1 MKTMYKVRNELGTP
15 LGPNAVK
22 LLLLGGGELGKEM
35 ALEAQR
41 LGIEVVVVDRYDWAP
56 AMHVAHRKYVVDLLN
71 YSAVKA
77 VIEREKPDAIIPE
90 IEAINVDVLEELE
103 AKGYHVIPNAK
114 AVKIAMNR
122 LKLRKF
128 AVELGLPTTRYRFAD
143 EWREV
148 YKACE
153 EIGPPCLV
161 KPEMSS
167 SGHGHYKMVS
177 ADASEARKAYEYAIG
192 HSRGISKRVI
202 VEEYV
207 ELETEFTVIAY
218 RWVDVDK
225 GRIVTNVME
234 PIEHWRYG
242 KYHYIESWQPST
254 RPRDLLAKAEN
265 MAFRVA
271 EALGGLG
278 VFGVEFLYTKDGR
291 LLFSE
296 VAPRPHDTGLVTL
309 VSQDIS
315 EFEAHVRAA
324 LGLPIPEIKVLTPAA
339 SIAIYTDLDGKWYP
353 ILEGAYEAAR
363 IPGVKL
369 LFFGKPFTYRGRR
382 MAVIIA
388 RGETVEEARRRAREA
403 AKRVKVVSRD

>member
-1 MKTMYKVRNELGTP
+1 MRNELGTP
-15 LGPNAVK
+15 LGSNAVK
-22 LLLLGGGELGKEM
+22 LLLLGGGELGKEI

-41 LGIEVVVVDRYDWAP
+41 LGIEVIVADRYDWAP
-56 AMHVAHRKYVVDLLN
+56 AMHIAHRKYVIDLLD

-77 VIEREKPDAIIPE
+77 VVEREKPDVIVPE

-103 AKGYHVIPNAK
+103 AKGYHIVPNAK
-114 AVKIAMNR
+114 AVRVAMNK
-122 LKLRKF
+122 LELRKF
-128 AVELGLPTTRYRFAD
+128 AAKLGLPTTRYRFASS
-143 EWREV
+143 WREV
-148 YKACE
+148 YEACE

-177 ADASEARKAYEYAIG
+177 ADIGEARKAYEHAITY
-192 HSRGISKRVI
+192 SRGTSRRVI
-202 VEEYV
+202 VEEHV
-207 ELETEFTVIAY
+207 ELETELTVIVY
-218 RWVDVDK
+218 RWVDADR
-225 GRIVTNVME
+225 GSIATNVME

-254 RPRDLLAKAEN
+254 RPRDLLTRAEN
-265 MAFRVA
+265 MALKIA

-278 VFGVEFLYTKDGR
+278 VFGVEFLYTRDGR
-291 LLFSE
+291 LLFNE
-296 VAPRPHDTGLVTL
+296 VAPRPHDTGLVTI

-315 EFEAHVRAA
+315 EFEAHVRAI
-324 LGLPIPEIKVLTPAA
+324 LGLPVPEIRVLTPAA
-339 SIAIYTDLDGKWYP
+339 SVAIYTDLDGEWHP
-353 ILEGAYEAAR
+353 VLRGVYEAIK

-382 MAVIIA
+382 IAVIIA

-403 AKRVKVVSRD
+403 AKRVRVVPRD

>member
-1 MKTMYKVRNELGTP
+1 MRNELGTP
-15 LGPNAVK
+15 LGSNAVK
-22 LLLLGGGELGKEM
+22 LLLLGGGELGKEI

-41 LGIEVVVVDRYDWAP
+41 LGIEVIVADRYDWAP
-56 AMHVAHRKYVVDLLN
+56 AMHIAHRKYVIDLLD

-77 VIEREKPDAIIPE
+77 VVEREKPDVIVPE

-103 AKGYHVIPNAK
+103 AKGYHIVPNAK
-114 AVKIAMNR
+114 AVRVAMNK
-122 LKLRKF
+122 LELRKF
-128 AVELGLPTTRYRFAD
+128 AAKLGLPTTRYRFASS
-143 EWREV
+143 WREV
-148 YKACE
+148 YEACE

-177 ADASEARKAYEYAIG
+177 ADIGEAKKAYEHAIAY
-192 HSRGISKRVI
+192 SRGTSRRVI
-202 VEEYV
+202 VEEHV
-207 ELETEFTVIAY
+207 ELETELTVIVY
-218 RWVDVDK
+218 RWVDADR
-225 GRIVTNVME
+225 GSIATNVME

-254 RPRDLLAKAEN
+254 RSRDLLTKAEN
-265 MAFRVA
+265 MALKIA

-278 VFGVEFLYTKDGR
+278 VFGVEFLYTRDGR
-291 LLFSE
+291 LLFNE
-296 VAPRPHDTGLVTL
+296 VAPRPHDTGLVTI

-315 EFEAHVRAA
+315 EFEAHVRAI
-324 LGLPIPEIKVLTPAA
+324 LGLPIPEIKLLTPAA
-339 SIAIYTDLDGKWYP
+339 SVAIYTDLDGKWHP
-353 ILEGAYEAAR
+353 VLRGVYEAIK

-382 MAVIIA
+382 MAVVIA

-403 AKRVKVVSRD
+403 AKRVRVVPRD

>member
-1 MKTMYKVRNELGTP
+1 MRNELGTP
-15 LGPNAVK
+15 LGSNAVK
-22 LLLLGGGELGKEM
+22 LLLLGGGELGKEI

-41 LGIEVVVVDRYDWAP
+41 LGIEVIVADRYDWAP
-56 AMHVAHRKYVVDLLN
+56 AMHIAHRKYVIDLLD

-77 VIEREKPDAIIPE
+77 VVEREKPDVIVPE

-103 AKGYHVIPNAK
+103 AKGYHIVPNAK
-114 AVKIAMNR
+114 AVRVAMNK
-122 LKLRKF
+122 LELRKF
-128 AVELGLPTTRYRFAD
+128 AAKLGLPTTRYRFASS
-143 EWREV
+143 WREV
-148 YKACE
+148 YEACE

-177 ADASEARKAYEYAIG
+177 ADIGEARKAYEHAITY
-192 HSRGISKRVI
+192 SRGTSRRVI
-202 VEEYV
+202 VEEHV
-207 ELETEFTVIAY
+207 ELETELTVIVY
-218 RWVDVDK
+218 RWVDADR
-225 GRIVTNVME
+225 GSIATNVME

-254 RPRDLLAKAEN
+254 RSRDLLTRAEN
-265 MAFRVA
+265 MALKIA

-278 VFGVEFLYTKDGR
+278 VFGVEFLYTRDGR
-291 LLFSE
+291 LLFNE
-296 VAPRPHDTGLVTL
+296 VAPRPHDTGLVTI

-315 EFEAHVRAA
+315 EFEAHVRAI
-324 LGLPIPEIKVLTPAA
+324 LGLPIPEIKLLTPAA
-339 SIAIYTDLDGKWYP
+339 SVAIYTDLDGKWHP
-353 ILEGAYEAAR
+353 VLRGVYEAIK

-382 MAVIIA
+382 MAVVIA

-403 AKRVKVVSRD
+403 AKRVRVVPRD

>member
-1 MKTMYKVRNELGTP
+1 MRNELGTP
-15 LGPNAVK
+15 LGSNAVK
-22 LLLLGGGELGKEM
+22 LLLLGGGELGKEI

-41 LGIEVVVVDRYDWAP
+41 LGIEVIVADRYDWAP
-56 AMHVAHRKYVVDLLN
+56 AMHIAHRKYVIDLLD

-77 VIEREKPDAIIPE
+77 VVEREKPDVIVPE

-103 AKGYHVIPNAK
+103 AKGYHIVPNAK
-114 AVKIAMNR
+114 AVRVAMNK
-122 LKLRKF
+122 LELRKF
-128 AVELGLPTTRYRFAD
+128 AAKLGLPTTRYRFASS
-143 EWREV
+143 WREV
-148 YKACE
+148 YEACE

-177 ADASEARKAYEYAIG
+177 ADIGEAKKAYEHAIAY
-192 HSRGISKRVI
+192 SRGTSRRVI
-202 VEEYV
+202 VEEHV
-207 ELETEFTVIAY
+207 ELETELTVIVY
-218 RWVDVDK
+218 RWVDADR
-225 GRIVTNVME
+225 GSIATNVME

-254 RPRDLLAKAEN
+254 RSRDLLTRAEN
-265 MAFRVA
+265 MALKIA

-278 VFGVEFLYTKDGR
+278 VFGVEFLYTRDGR
-291 LLFSE
+291 LLFNE
-296 VAPRPHDTGLVTL
+296 VAPRPHDTGLVTI

-315 EFEAHVRAA
+315 EFEAHVRAI
-324 LGLPIPEIKVLTPAA
+324 LGLPIPEIKLLTPAA
-339 SIAIYTDLDGKWYP
+339 SVAIYTDLDGKWHP
-353 ILEGAYEAAR
+353 VLRGVYEAIK

-382 MAVIIA
+382 MAVVIA

-403 AKRVKVVSRD
+403 AKRVRVVPRD

>member
-1 MKTMYKVRNELGTP
+1 MRNELGTP
-15 LGPNAVK
+15 LGSNAVK
-22 LLLLGGGELGKEM
+22 LLLLGGGELGKEI

-41 LGIEVVVVDRYDWAP
+41 LGIEVIVADRYDWAP
-56 AMHVAHRKYVVDLLN
+56 AMHIAHRKYVIDLLD

-77 VIEREKPDAIIPE
+77 VVEREKPDVIVPE

-103 AKGYHVIPNAK
+103 AKGYHIVPNAK
-114 AVKIAMNR
+114 AVRVAMNK
-122 LKLRKF
+122 LELRKF
-128 AVELGLPTTRYRFAD
+128 AAKLGLPTTRYRFASS
-143 EWREV
+143 WREV
-148 YKACE
+148 YEACE

-177 ADASEARKAYEYAIG
+177 ADIGEARKAYEHAITC
-192 HSRGISKRVI
+192 SRGASRQVI
-202 VEEYV
+202 VEEHV

-218 RWVDVDK
+218 RWVDADR
-225 GRIVTNVME
+225 GNIATNVME

-254 RPRDLLAKAEN
+254 RPRDLLTRAEN
-265 MAFRVA
+265 MALKIA
-271 EALGGLG
+271 KALGGLG

-291 LLFSE
+291 LLFNE
-296 VAPRPHDTGLVTL
+296 VAPRPHDTGLVTI

-315 EFEAHVRAA
+315 EFEAHVRAI
-324 LGLPIPEIKVLTPAA
+324 LGLPVPEIRVLTPAA
-339 SIAIYTDLDGKWYP
+339 SVAIYTDLDGEWHP
-353 ILEGAYEAAR
+353 VLRGVYEAIK

-382 MAVIIA
+382 IAVIIA

-403 AKRVKVVSRD
+403 AKRVRVVPRD

>member
-1 MKTMYKVRNELGTP
+1 MHRMRNELGTP
-15 LGPNAVK
+15 LGSNAVK
-22 LLLLGGGELGKEM
+22 LLLLGGGELGKEI

-41 LGIEVVVVDRYDWAP
+41 LGIEVIVADRYDWAP
-56 AMHVAHRKYVVDLLN
+56 AMHIAHRKYVIDLLD

-77 VIEREKPDAIIPE
+77 VVEREKPDVIVPE

-103 AKGYHVIPNAK
+103 AKGYHIVPNAK
-114 AVKIAMNR
+114 AVRVAMNK
-122 LKLRKF
+122 LELRKF
-128 AVELGLPTTRYRFAD
+128 AAKLGLPTTRYRFASS
-143 EWREV
+143 WREV
-148 YKACE
+148 YEACE

-177 ADASEARKAYEYAIG
+177 ADIGEAKKAYEHAIAY
-192 HSRGISKRVI
+192 SRGTSRRVI
-202 VEEYV
+202 VEEHV
-207 ELETEFTVIAY
+207 ELETELTVIVY
-218 RWVDVDK
+218 RWVDADR
-225 GRIVTNVME
+225 GSIATNVME

-254 RPRDLLAKAEN
+254 RSRDLLTRAEN
-265 MAFRVA
+265 MALKIA

-278 VFGVEFLYTKDGR
+278 VFGVEFLYTRDGR
-291 LLFSE
+291 LLFNE
-296 VAPRPHDTGLVTL
+296 VAPRPHDTGLVTI

-315 EFEAHVRAA
+315 EFEAHVRAI
-324 LGLPIPEIKVLTPAA
+324 LGLPIPEIKLLTPAA
-339 SIAIYTDLDGKWYP
+339 SVAIYTDLDGKWHP
-353 ILEGAYEAAR
+353 VLRGVYEAIK

-382 MAVIIA
+382 MAVVIA

-403 AKRVKVVSRD
+403 AKRVRVVPRD